1 MSAPADMTVIEFAAK
16 HCADCGPGD
25 DMRANIQDHVNM
37 LAEAAISTDHVLWTV
52 VIDADGRASLLWST
66 MPETLWESLLEIA
79 IKLQAV
85 KRMLGMS

>member
-1 MSAPADMTVIEFAAK
+1 MSTQTEMTVIEFAAK

-37 LAEAAISTDHVLWTV
+37 LAEAAISTDHALWKV
-52 VIDADGRASLLWST
+52 VIDTDGRASLLWST
-66 MPETLWESLLEIA
+66 MPEGLWESLLEVA
-79 IKLQAV
+79 VKLQAI